1 MSLASARCWS
11 VTVSPGFMRSSPAGA
26 ARASRAAVTGWLL
39 TELPDGWQTRPPD
52 PAGASAVTRCRL
64 PAQWA
69 GRSNQLVQSHSCS
82 PVTGC
87 LTAGLRAEPAGCRP
101 RSTRCSLSGTER
113 TWVRAERPGK
123 GNRRAAEG
131 TSRVADHLKADLARI
146 EQVSRSLAS
155 LRDEFANLTKIA
167 DVGAAAGDPGLASAL
182 LDFATD
188 WSDKRTALT
197 GEMHQLS
204 QLAAE
209 PGRAHRDSDVAPA
222 HPLATAGAGPGGRP
236 VTGPGGI
243 SR

>member
-1 MSLASARCWS
+1 
-11 VTVSPGFMRSSPAGA
+11 
-26 ARASRAAVTGWLL
+26 
-39 TELPDGWQTRPPD
+39 
-52 PAGASAVTRCRL
+52 
-64 PAQWA
+64 
-69 GRSNQLVQSHSCS
+69 
-82 PVTGC
+82 
-87 LTAGLRAEPAGCRP
+87 
-101 RSTRCSLSGTER
+101 
-113 TWVRAERPGK
+113 
-123 GNRRAAEG
+123 
-131 TSRVADHLKADLARI
+131 VADRLKVDLARI

-197 GEMHQLS
+197 GQMHQLS

-209 PGRAHRDSDVAPA
+209 AVRAYRDTDVTLA
-222 HPLATAGAGPGGRP
+222 HTLATAGAGPGGRP